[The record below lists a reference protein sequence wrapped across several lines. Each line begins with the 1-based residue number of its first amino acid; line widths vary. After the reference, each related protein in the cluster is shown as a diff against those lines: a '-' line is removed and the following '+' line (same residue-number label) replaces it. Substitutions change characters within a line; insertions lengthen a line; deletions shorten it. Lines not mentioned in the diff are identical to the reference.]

1 MNSIKIL
8 ATGKYLPSNVIDNK
22 YFNEKF
28 NLENNWI
35 YQRTGI
41 KQRFWAK
48 SETTEE
54 LAIKAVEDLL
64 NANNEVQQN
73 ELAKQASKVLQNE
86 LAKRASANEIRQN
99 KLAEQTRGVRQ
110 SSVDLKK
117 TGLIVVASTNYEN
130 SMPGVSFEI
139 QKKFNIENCMC
150 MDILAGCS
158 GYINGLDIARKYI
171 ELGDVEQ
178 ALVIGVEKLSKYI
191 NQNDVNTAILLGDGA
206 GATLLGKA
214 ENKKY
219 AQNIES
225 IGQDGDIL
233 TSKENE
239 KIYMDGKKI
248 YKFGTARV
256 AKNINALLEK
266 EKLDISEIKY
276 IVPHQSNQRI
286 LTSMA
291 EKIGARN
298 EQMYM
303 NIVNVGNTFNA
314 SIPIALNEIVR
325 NNLLKENDKIILVGY
340 GGGLNLGSI
349 LIEV

>member
-8 ATGKYLPSNVIDNK
+8 ATGMYLPKEKIDNK
-22 YFNEKF
+22 YFNNKF
-28 NLENNWI
+28 NLEDNWI

-41 KQRFWAK
+41 KTRYW
-48 SETTEE
+48 SENEKIKD
-54 LAIKAVEDLL
+54 LAIKAVEDLIDK
-64 NANNEVQQN
+64 NNVD
-73 ELAKQASKVLQNE
+73 LAK
-86 LAKRASANEIRQN
+86 I
-99 KLAEQTRGVRQ
+99 
-110 SSVDLKK
+110 
-117 TGLIVVASTNYEN
+117 GLVVVASTNYEDT
-130 SMPGVSFEI
+130 MPGVSFEI
-139 QKKFNIENCMC
+139 QKRFNIENCMC

-158 GYINGLDIARKYI
+158 GYINSIDIARKYI
-171 ELGDVEQ
+171 ELEEVEN

-191 NQNDVNTAILLGDGA
+191 NKDDVNTAILLGDGA
-206 GATLLGKA
+206 GATLIGKA
-214 ENKKY
+214 EEKKY

-225 IGQDGDIL
+225 IGQEGDIL
-233 TSKENE
+233 TSKENS

-256 AKNINALLEK
+256 AKNINKLLEK

-276 IVPHQSNQRI
+276 IVPHQSNLRI

-291 EKIGARN
+291 EKIGAN
-298 EQMYM
+298 KNQMYI
-303 NIVNVGNTFNA
+303 NISDIGNTFNA

-325 NNLLKENDKIILVGY
+325 NNLLQENDKIILVGY

>member
-8 ATGKYLPSNVIDNK
+8 ATGMYLPKEKIDNK
-22 YFNEKF
+22 YFNDKF
-28 NLENNWI
+28 NLEDNWI

-41 KQRFWAK
+41 KTRYW
-48 SETTEE
+48 SENEKIKD
-54 LAIKAVEDLL
+54 LAIKAVEDLIDK
-64 NANNEVQQN
+64 NNVD
-73 ELAKQASKVLQNE
+73 LAK
-86 LAKRASANEIRQN
+86 I
-99 KLAEQTRGVRQ
+99 
-110 SSVDLKK
+110 
-117 TGLIVVASTNYEN
+117 GLIVVASTNYEDT
-130 SMPGVSFEI
+130 MPGVSFEI
-139 QKKFNIENCMC
+139 QKRFNIENCMC

-158 GYINGLDIARKYI
+158 GYINSIDIARKYI
-171 ELGDVEQ
+171 ELDEVEN
-178 ALVIGVEKLSKYI
+178 ALVVGVEKLSKYI
-191 NQNDVNTAILLGDGA
+191 NKDDINTAILLGDGA

-214 ENKKY
+214 NGKKY

-233 TSKENE
+233 TSKENS

-256 AKNINALLEK
+256 AKNINKLLER

-276 IVPHQSNQRI
+276 IVPHQSNLRI

-291 EKIGARN
+291 EKVGASI
-298 EQMYM
+298 EQMYI
-303 NIVNVGNTFNA
+303 NISDIGNTFNA

-349 LIEV
+349 LIET

>member
-8 ATGKYLPSNVIDNK
+8 ATGMYLPKEKIDNK
-22 YFNEKF
+22 YFNDKF
-28 NLENNWI
+28 NLEDNWI

-41 KQRFWAK
+41 KTRYW
-48 SETTEE
+48 SENEKIKD
-54 LAIKAVEDLL
+54 LAIKAVQDLIDK
-64 NANNEVQQN
+64 NNVD
-73 ELAKQASKVLQNE
+73 LAK
-86 LAKRASANEIRQN
+86 I
-99 KLAEQTRGVRQ
+99 
-110 SSVDLKK
+110 
-117 TGLIVVASTNYEN
+117 GLIVVASTNFEDT
-130 SMPGVSFEI
+130 MPGVSFEI
-139 QKKFNIENCMC
+139 QKKFSIEKCIC

-158 GYINGLDIARKYI
+158 GYINSLDIARKYI
-171 ELGDVEQ
+171 ELNEVEN

-191 NQNDVNTAILLGDGA
+191 NKDDVNTAILLGDGA

-291 EKIGARN
+291 EKIGASN

-303 NIVNVGNTFNA
+303 NIANVGNTFNA

-349 LIEV
+349 LIEI

>member
-8 ATGKYLPSNVIDNK
+8 ATGMYLPKEKIDNK
-22 YFNEKF
+22 YFNDKF
-28 NLENNWI
+28 NLEDNWI

-41 KQRFWAK
+41 KTRYW
-48 SETTEE
+48 SENEKIKD
-54 LAIKAVEDLL
+54 LAIKAVEDLIDK
-64 NANNEVQQN
+64 NNVD
-73 ELAKQASKVLQNE
+73 LAK
-86 LAKRASANEIRQN
+86 I
-99 KLAEQTRGVRQ
+99 
-110 SSVDLKK
+110 
-117 TGLIVVASTNYEN
+117 GLIVVASTNYEDT
-130 SMPGVSFEI
+130 MPGVSFEI
-139 QKKFNIENCMC
+139 QKRFNIENCMC

-158 GYINGLDIARKYI
+158 GYINSIDIARKYI
-171 ELGDVEQ
+171 ELDEVEN
-178 ALVIGVEKLSKYI
+178 ALVVGVEKLSKYI
-191 NQNDVNTAILLGDGA
+191 NKDDINTAILLGDGA

-214 ENKKY
+214 NGKKY

-233 TSKENE
+233 TSKENS

-256 AKNINALLEK
+256 AKNINKLLER

-276 IVPHQSNQRI
+276 IVPHQSNLRI
-286 LTSMA
+286 LTSIA
-291 EKIGARN
+291 EKVGASI
-298 EQMYM
+298 EQMYI
-303 NIVNVGNTFNA
+303 NISDIGNTFNA

-349 LIEV
+349 LIET

>member
-8 ATGKYLPSNVIDNK
+8 ATGMYLPKEKIDNK
-22 YFNEKF
+22 YFNDKF
-28 NLENNWI
+28 NLEDNWI

-41 KQRFWAK
+41 KTRYW
-48 SETTEE
+48 SENEKIKD
-54 LAIKAVEDLL
+54 LAIKAVEDLIDK
-64 NANNEVQQN
+64 NNVD
-73 ELAKQASKVLQNE
+73 LAK
-86 LAKRASANEIRQN
+86 I
-99 KLAEQTRGVRQ
+99 
-110 SSVDLKK
+110 
-117 TGLIVVASTNYEN
+117 GLIVVASTNYEDT
-130 SMPGVSFEI
+130 MPGVSFEI
-139 QKKFNIENCMC
+139 QKRFNIENCMC

-158 GYINGLDIARKYI
+158 GYINSIDIARKYI
-171 ELGDVEQ
+171 ELDEVEN
-178 ALVIGVEKLSKYI
+178 ALVVGVEKLSKYI
-191 NQNDVNTAILLGDGA
+191 NKDDINTAILLGDGA

-214 ENKKY
+214 NGKKY

-233 TSKENE
+233 TSKENS

-256 AKNINALLEK
+256 AKNINKLLER

-276 IVPHQSNQRI
+276 IVPHQSNLRI
-286 LTSMA
+286 LTSIA
-291 EKIGARN
+291 EKVGASI
-298 EQMYM
+298 EQMYI
-303 NIVNVGNTFNA
+303 NISDIGNTFNA

-349 LIEV
+349 LVEI

>member
-8 ATGKYLPSNVIDNK
+8 ATGMYLPKEKIDNK
-22 YFNEKF
+22 YFNDKF
-28 NLENNWI
+28 NLEDNWI

-41 KQRFWAK
+41 KTRYW
-48 SETTEE
+48 SENEKIKD
-54 LAIKAVEDLL
+54 LAIKAVEDLIDK
-64 NANNEVQQN
+64 NNVD
-73 ELAKQASKVLQNE
+73 LAK
-86 LAKRASANEIRQN
+86 I
-99 KLAEQTRGVRQ
+99 
-110 SSVDLKK
+110 
-117 TGLIVVASTNYEN
+117 GLIVVASTNYEDT
-130 SMPGVSFEI
+130 MPGVSFEI
-139 QKKFNIENCMC
+139 QKRFNIENCMC

-158 GYINGLDIARKYI
+158 GYINSIDIARKYI
-171 ELGDVEQ
+171 ELDEVEN
-178 ALVIGVEKLSKYI
+178 ALVVGVEKLSKYI
-191 NQNDVNTAILLGDGA
+191 NKDDINTTILLGDGA

-214 ENKKY
+214 NGKKY

-225 IGQDGDIL
+225 IGQDGEIL
-233 TSKENE
+233 TSKENS

-256 AKNINALLEK
+256 AKNINKLLER

-276 IVPHQSNQRI
+276 IVPHQSNLRI

-291 EKIGARN
+291 EKVGASI
-298 EQMYM
+298 EQMYI
-303 NIVNVGNTFNA
+303 NISDIGNTFNA

-349 LIEV
+349 LIEA